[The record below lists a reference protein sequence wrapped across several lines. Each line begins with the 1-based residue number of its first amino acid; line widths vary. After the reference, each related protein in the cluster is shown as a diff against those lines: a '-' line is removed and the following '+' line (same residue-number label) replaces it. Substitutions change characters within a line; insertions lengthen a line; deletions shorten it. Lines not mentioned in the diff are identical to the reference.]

1 MSDSQSSQSIGRPPR
16 NKSRRRFRPRNI
28 LLGILGLIVLL
39 FAASTLIPTT
49 RWVDGEGYLMTD
61 DEAEVRPSVQG
72 AIRDWLVRSGTLVA
86 EDDVL
91 IQLKDAP
98 FQAALLEARADL
110 LVAQAELLQLR
121 EQQRIDTI
129 VHREEI
135 FRAERQLEAMQEQLA
150 LMEKTGGGA
159 ISAQELRDARRNVDL
174 SQSRLKEMK
183 ASREKLDQARLDVQ
197 KAKIQA
203 VEKRIAAAEVDIELR
218 KLRAPLDG
226 VVQFNSFEPG
236 EVVKPEHVLGQVFD
250 RSAWVVKLKLPER
263 SIAFIREGQPV
274 EVELAAYPAWKHG
287 ELTAKVSRVIR
298 VVTPQATGDGIIYVE
313 AMLDNPDD
321 DRLHPGMKASA
332 RIDTGRTSL
341 LMNILG
347 Q

>member
-1 MSDSQSSQSIGRPPR
+1 MSDSKRSQPASRPPR
-16 NKSRRRFRPRNI
+16 NKPRKRFRPRNI
-28 LLGILGLIVLL
+28 LLGILALIVLL
-39 FAASTLIPTT
+39 LVASALIPTA
-49 RWVDGEGYLMTD
+49 RWVEGDGYLMTD
-61 DEAEVRPSVQG
+61 DEAEIRPSVEG
-72 AIRDWLVRSGTLVA
+72 AIEDWLVRSGTQIA
-86 EDDVL
+86 KDDVL
-91 IQLKDAP
+91 IQLKDAL
-98 FQAALLEARADL
+98 FQADLMQARADL
-110 LVAQAELLQLR
+110 LVTQAELLHLR
-121 EQQRIDTI
+121 EQQRLDGI

-150 LMEKTGGGA
+150 LMEKTSQGA
-159 ISAQELRDARRNVDL
+159 ISPQEIRDARRNVDL
-174 SQSRLKEMK
+174 AQSRLKEMR
-183 ASREKLDQARLDVQ
+183 ASRDKLDQARLGVQ
-197 KAKIQA
+197 KARVEA
-203 VEKRIAAAEVDIELR
+203 VEKRIAAAEVDVELR

-236 EVVKPEHVLGQVFD
+236 EVVKPDHVLGQVFD

-263 SIAFIREGQPV
+263 AIAFVREGQPV
-274 EVELAAYPAWKHG
+274 EVELAAYPAWRHG
-287 ELTAKVSRVIR
+287 ELTAKVSRITR

-341 LMNILG
+341 LMNLLG